1 MIPATIP
8 IIIFK
13 NIFLLF
19 IMFYAI
25 IISMFSINSIHDS
38 MKILFK
44 ISITLL
50 FFSLISCETN
60 NQINKIYEDWIQVE
74 SSISTGKE
82 DNSLEY
88 FFKRHKEFTETDI
101 YKNMII
107 SETYGDSL
115 KKLDAAIESED
126 IAQIRSAVFNLGQL
140 DLLISQKSNHEYIYL
155 SQLLL
160 VFCVIISVFLFI
172 IYKNYE
178 KKRNEA
184 KQMGIY
190 SRFIIEGI
198 ETERSR
204 ISKEIH
210 DTVLQ
215 DIKALSFKYEL
226 IDSADV
232 QNNESLK
239 DELISQTNFCISQL
253 RAICNN
259 LTPIELS
266 GNNKDINGFILAI
279 HNLIDQFTAKSGIE
293 CILKMQDKLDISSLI
308 MKQTINIFRIIQEAL
323 NNIEK
328 HAKASIVSIIITIIQ
343 NNNQKMLKVY
353 ITDNGTGFNSEK
365 LLKTTALQYGHFG
378 ISNMRNRAKDINASF
393 SISSEINSGTEIKL
407 EVPVK

>member
-1 MIPATIP
+1 
-8 IIIFK
+8 
-13 NIFLLF
+13 
-19 IMFYAI
+19 
-25 IISMFSINSIHDS
+25 MFSINSIHDS

-60 NQINKIYEDWIQVE
+60 NQIHKIYEDWIQVE
-74 SSISTGKE
+74 SSISTGTE

-88 FFKRHKEFTETDI
+88 FFKRHKEFTETDF

-126 IAQIRSAVFNLGQL
+126 IAQIRSAVFNLGQQ
-140 DLLISQKSNHEYIYL
+140 DLLISQKSNHEYIFL

-190 SRFIIEGI
+190 SRFMIDGI

-239 DELISQTNFCISQL
+239 DELISQTNSCISQL

-266 GNNKDINGFILAI
+266 GNNKDIKGFILAI

-293 CILKMQDKLDISSLI
+293 CILKMQDKLDISSLS

-343 NNNQKMLKVY
+343 NNNYKMLKVY

-365 LLKTTALQYGHFG
+365 LLKETALQYGHFG

>member
-74 SSISTGKE
+74 SSISTGTE

-88 FFKRHKEFTETDI
+88 FFKRHKEFTETAI

-190 SRFIIEGI
+190 SRFMIEGI

-239 DELISQTNFCISQL
+239 DELISQTNSCISQL

-293 CILKMQDKLDISSLI
+293 CILKMQDKLDISSLS
-308 MKQTINIFRIIQEAL
+308 MKQTINIVRIIQEAL

-343 NNNQKMLKVY
+343 NNNQEILKIF
-353 ITDNGTGFNSEK
+353 ITDNGVGFNSEK

>member
-1 MIPATIP
+1 
-8 IIIFK
+8 
-13 NIFLLF
+13 
-19 IMFYAI
+19 MFYAI
-25 IISMFSINSIHDS
+25 IISMFSINSIHDF

-74 SSISTGKE
+74 RSISTGTE

-190 SRFIIEGI
+190 SRFMIEGI

-239 DELISQTNFCISQL
+239 DELISQTNSCISQL

-279 HNLIDQFTAKSGIE
+279 HNLIDQFTAKNGIE
-293 CILKMQDKLDISSLI
+293 CILKMQDKLDISSLS

-343 NNNQKMLKVY
+343 NNNQKILKIF
-353 ITDNGTGFNSEK
+353 ITDNGVGFNSEK
-365 LLKTTALQYGHFG
+365 LLKATALQYGHFG

>member
-74 SSISTGKE
+74 SSISTGTE

-190 SRFIIEGI
+190 SRFMIDGI

-239 DELISQTNFCISQL
+239 DELISQTNSCISQL

-293 CILKMQDKLDISSLI
+293 CILKMQDKLDISSLS

-365 LLKTTALQYGHFG
+365 LLKATALQYGHFG
-378 ISNMRNRAKDINASF
+378 ISNMRNRAKDINARF

>member
-1 MIPATIP
+1 
-8 IIIFK
+8 
-13 NIFLLF
+13 
-19 IMFYAI
+19 
-25 IISMFSINSIHDS
+25 MFSINSIHDS
-38 MKILFK
+38 MKILLK

-74 SSISTGKE
+74 SSISTGTE

-190 SRFIIEGI
+190 SRFMIDGI

-239 DELISQTNFCISQL
+239 DELISQTNSCISQL

-293 CILKMQDKLDISSLI
+293 CILKMQDKLDISSLS

-328 HAKASIVSIIITIIQ
+328 HAKASIVSIIIIIIQ

-365 LLKTTALQYGHFG
+365 LLKETALQYGHFG

>member
-1 MIPATIP
+1 
-8 IIIFK
+8 
-13 NIFLLF
+13 
-19 IMFYAI
+19 
-25 IISMFSINSIHDS
+25 MFSINSIHDS

-60 NQINKIYEDWIQVE
+60 NQIHKIYEDWIQVE
-74 SSISTGKE
+74 SSISTGTE

-126 IAQIRSAVFNLGQL
+126 IAQIRSAVFNLGQQ
-140 DLLISQKSNHEYIYL
+140 DLLISQKSNHEYIFL

-190 SRFIIEGI
+190 SRFMIDGI

-239 DELISQTNFCISQL
+239 DELISQTNSCISQL

-293 CILKMQDKLDISSLI
+293 CILKMQDKLDISSLS

-365 LLKTTALQYGHFG
+365 LLKETALQYGHFG

-407 EVPVK
+407 EVSVK

>member
-1 MIPATIP
+1 
-8 IIIFK
+8 
-13 NIFLLF
+13 
-19 IMFYAI
+19 
-25 IISMFSINSIHDS
+25 MFSINSIHDS

-60 NQINKIYEDWIQVE
+60 NQIHKIYEDWIQVE
-74 SSISTGKE
+74 SSISTGTE

-88 FFKRHKEFTETDI
+88 FFKRYKEFTETDI

-126 IAQIRSAVFNLGQL
+126 IAQIRSAVFNLGQQ
-140 DLLISQKSNHEYIYL
+140 DLLISQKSNHEYIFL

-190 SRFIIEGI
+190 SRFMIDGI

-239 DELISQTNFCISQL
+239 DELISQTNSCISQL

-293 CILKMQDKLDISSLI
+293 CILKMQDKLDISSLS

-328 HAKASIVSIIITIIQ
+328 HAKASIVSIIITSIQ

-353 ITDNGTGFNSEK
+353 ITDNGIGFNSEK
-365 LLKTTALQYGHFG
+365 LLKETALQYGHFG
-378 ISNMRNRAKDINASF
+378 ISNMRNRTKDINASF

-407 EVPVK
+407 EVPIK

>member
-1 MIPATIP
+1 
-8 IIIFK
+8 
-13 NIFLLF
+13 
-19 IMFYAI
+19 
-25 IISMFSINSIHDS
+25 MFSINSIHDS

-44 ISITLL
+44 ISIILL

-74 SSISTGKE
+74 SSISTGTE

-140 DLLISQKSNHEYIYL
+140 DLLISQKSNHAYIYL

-190 SRFIIEGI
+190 SRFMIDGI

-239 DELISQTNFCISQL
+239 DELISQTNSCISQL

-293 CILKMQDKLDISSLI
+293 CILKMQDKLDISSLS

-365 LLKTTALQYGHFG
+365 LLKETALQYGHFG

>member
-1 MIPATIP
+1 
-8 IIIFK
+8 
-13 NIFLLF
+13 
-19 IMFYAI
+19 MFY
-25 IISMFSINSIHDS
+25 INSIHDS

-74 SSISTGKE
+74 SSISTGTE

-88 FFKRHKEFTETDI
+88 FYKRHKEFTETDI

-190 SRFIIEGI
+190 SRFMIDGI

-239 DELISQTNFCISQL
+239 DELISQTNSCISQL

-293 CILKMQDKLDISSLI
+293 CILKMQDKLDISSLS

-365 LLKTTALQYGHFG
+365 LLKETALQYGHFG

>member
-1 MIPATIP
+1 
-8 IIIFK
+8 
-13 NIFLLF
+13 
-19 IMFYAI
+19 
-25 IISMFSINSIHDS
+25 MFSINSIHDF

-44 ISITLL
+44 ISIILL

-74 SSISTGKE
+74 SSISTGTE

-88 FFKRHKEFTETDI
+88 FSKRHKEFTETDF

-190 SRFIIEGI
+190 SRFMIDGI

-239 DELISQTNFCISQL
+239 DELISQTNSCISQL

-293 CILKMQDKLDISSLI
+293 CILKMQDKLDISSLS

-365 LLKTTALQYGHFG
+365 LLKETALQYGHFG

>member
-1 MIPATIP
+1 
-8 IIIFK
+8 
-13 NIFLLF
+13 
-19 IMFYAI
+19 
-25 IISMFSINSIHDS
+25 MFSINSIHDS

-60 NQINKIYEDWIQVE
+60 NQIHKIYEDWIQVE
-74 SSISTGKE
+74 SSISTGTE

-107 SETYGDSL
+107 SKTYGDSL

-126 IAQIRSAVFNLGQL
+126 IAQIRSAVFNLGQQ
-140 DLLISQKSNHEYIYL
+140 DLLISQKSNHEYIFL

-190 SRFIIEGI
+190 SRFMIDGI

-239 DELISQTNFCISQL
+239 DELISQTNSCISQL

-293 CILKMQDKLDISSLI
+293 CILKMQDKLDISSLS

-365 LLKTTALQYGHFG
+365 LLKETALQYGHFG

>member
-1 MIPATIP
+1 
-8 IIIFK
+8 
-13 NIFLLF
+13 
-19 IMFYAI
+19 
-25 IISMFSINSIHDS
+25 MFSINSIHDS

-74 SSISTGKE
+74 SSISTGTE

-126 IAQIRSAVFNLGQL
+126 IAQIRSAVFNLGQQ
-140 DLLISQKSNHEYIYL
+140 DLLISQKSNHQYINL

-178 KKRNEA
+178 KKRYEA

-190 SRFIIEGI
+190 SRFMIDGI

-239 DELISQTNFCISQL
+239 DELISQTNSCISQL

-293 CILKMQDKLDISSLI
+293 CILKMQDKLDISSLS

-365 LLKTTALQYGHFG
+365 LLKETALQYGHFG

>member
-1 MIPATIP
+1 MS
-8 IIIFK
+8 F
-13 NIFLLF
+13 NH
-19 IMFYAI
+19 
-25 IISMFSINSIHDS
+25 SIHDYL
-38 MKILFK
+38 KILFK
-44 ISITLL
+44 ITIAFI
-50 FFSLISCETN
+50 FFSFISCSEN

-74 SSISTGKE
+74 NSISSGT
-82 DNSLEY
+82 DDSSLEY
-88 FFKRHKEFTETDI
+88 FFIRHKEFTETDI

-115 KKLDAAIESED
+115 KRLDDAIESKD
-126 IAQIRSAVFNLGQL
+126 IAQIRTAVFNLGQL
-140 DLLISQKSNHEYIYL
+140 DLLISQKSNQEYIYL

-160 VFCVIISVFLFI
+160 IFTIIISIFLFI

-190 SRFIIEGI
+190 SRFMIDGI

-226 IDSADV
+226 IDSTNDGK
-232 QNNESLK
+232 NENLK
-239 DELISQTNFCISQL
+239 NELISQTDSCISQL

-266 GNNKDINGFILAI
+266 GNNKDFNGFILAV
-279 HNLIDQFTAKSGIE
+279 HNLTEQFTAKTGIE
-293 CILKMQDKLDISSLI
+293 CILKLQDKLDISSLN

-328 HAKASIVSIIITIIQ
+328 HAKASLVSIIITIIQ
-343 NNNQKMLKVY
+343 TNNQESLKVY
-353 ITDNGTGFNSEK
+353 ITDNGMGFNSEK
-365 LLKTTALQYGHFG
+365 LLKETSLRYGHFG
-378 ISNMRNRAKDINASF
+378 ISNMKNRAKDINASF
-393 SISSEINSGTEIKL
+393 TITSESNSGTEIKL

>member
-74 SSISTGKE
+74 SSISTGTE

-190 SRFIIEGI
+190 SRFMINGI

-239 DELISQTNFCISQL
+239 DELISQTNSCISQL

-293 CILKMQDKLDISSLI
+293 CILKMQDKLDISSLS

-365 LLKTTALQYGHFG
+365 LLKATALQYGHIG
-378 ISNMRNRAKDINASF
+378 ISNMRNRAKDINARF

>member
-74 SSISTGKE
+74 SSISTGTE

-126 IAQIRSAVFNLGQL
+126 IAQIRNAVFNLGQL

-190 SRFIIEGI
+190 SRFMIEGI

-239 DELISQTNFCISQL
+239 DELISQTNSCISQL

-293 CILKMQDKLDISSLI
+293 CILKMQDKLDISSLS

-365 LLKTTALQYGHFG
+365 LLKETALQYGHFG
-378 ISNMRNRAKDINASF
+378 ISNMRNRAKDINARF

>member
-1 MIPATIP
+1 
-8 IIIFK
+8 
-13 NIFLLF
+13 
-19 IMFYAI
+19 
-25 IISMFSINSIHDS
+25 MFSINSIHDS

-74 SSISTGKE
+74 SSISTGTE

-190 SRFIIEGI
+190 SRFMIEGI

-239 DELISQTNFCISQL
+239 DELISQTNSCISQL

-293 CILKMQDKLDISSLI
+293 CILKMQDKLDISSLS

-365 LLKTTALQYGHFG
+365 LLKATALQYGHFG

>member
-1 MIPATIP
+1 
-8 IIIFK
+8 
-13 NIFLLF
+13 
-19 IMFYAI
+19 
-25 IISMFSINSIHDS
+25 MFSIN
-38 MKILFK
+38 KYTRFYENFLFK

-74 SSISTGKE
+74 SSISTGTE

-88 FFKRHKEFTETDI
+88 FFKRYKEFTETDI

-190 SRFIIEGI
+190 SRFMIDGI

-239 DELISQTNFCISQL
+239 DELISQTNSCISQL

-279 HNLIDQFTAKSGIE
+279 HNLIDQFTAKGGIE
-293 CILKMQDKLDISSLI
+293 CILKMQDKLDISSLS

-365 LLKTTALQYGHFG
+365 LLKETALQYGHFG

>member
-8 IIIFK
+8 IIIFN

-25 IISMFSINSIHDS
+25 INSMFSINSIHDF

-126 IAQIRSAVFNLGQL
+126 IVQIRSAVFNLGQL

-190 SRFIIEGI
+190 SRFMIDGI

-239 DELISQTNFCISQL
+239 DELISQTNSCISQL

-293 CILKMQDKLDISSLI
+293 CILKMQDKLDISSLS

-365 LLKTTALQYGHFG
+365 LLKATALQYGHFG

>member
-1 MIPATIP
+1 
-8 IIIFK
+8 
-13 NIFLLF
+13 
-19 IMFYAI
+19 
-25 IISMFSINSIHDS
+25 MFSINSIHDS

-74 SSISTGKE
+74 SSISTGTE

-190 SRFIIEGI
+190 SRFMIDGI

-226 IDSADV
+226 IDFADV

-239 DELISQTNFCISQL
+239 DELISQTNSCISQL

-293 CILKMQDKLDISSLI
+293 CILKMQDKLDISSLN

-343 NNNQKMLKVY
+343 NNNQEILKIF
-353 ITDNGTGFNSEK
+353 ITDNGVGFNSEK
-365 LLKTTALQYGHFG
+365 LLKATALQYGHFG

-407 EVPVK
+407 EVPIK

>member
-1 MIPATIP
+1 
-8 IIIFK
+8 
-13 NIFLLF
+13 
-19 IMFYAI
+19 
-25 IISMFSINSIHDS
+25 MFSINSIHDS

-74 SSISTGKE
+74 SSISTGTE

-190 SRFIIEGI
+190 SRFMIDGI

-239 DELISQTNFCISQL
+239 DELISQTNSCISQL

-293 CILKMQDKLDISSLI
+293 CILKMQDKLDISSLS

-365 LLKTTALQYGHFG
+365 LLKETALQYGHFG

>member
-1 MIPATIP
+1 
-8 IIIFK
+8 
-13 NIFLLF
+13 
-19 IMFYAI
+19 
-25 IISMFSINSIHDS
+25 MFSINSIHDS

-44 ISITLL
+44 ISIILL

-74 SSISTGKE
+74 SSLSTGTE

-88 FFKRHKEFTETDI
+88 FFKRHKEFTETDF

-190 SRFIIEGI
+190 SRFMIDGI

-239 DELISQTNFCISQL
+239 DELISQTNSCISQL

-266 GNNKDINGFILAI
+266 GNNKDINGFILSI

-293 CILKMQDKLDISSLI
+293 CILKMQDKLDISSLS

-365 LLKTTALQYGHFG
+365 LLKETALQYGHFG

>member
-1 MIPATIP
+1 
-8 IIIFK
+8 
-13 NIFLLF
+13 
-19 IMFYAI
+19 MFYAI
-25 IISMFSINSIHDS
+25 ISSMFSINSIHDS

-74 SSISTGKE
+74 SSISTGTE

-88 FFKRHKEFTETDI
+88 FFKRHKEFTETAI

-190 SRFIIEGI
+190 SRFMIEGI

-239 DELISQTNFCISQL
+239 DELISQTNSCISQL

-279 HNLIDQFTAKSGIE
+279 HNLIDQFTAKNGIE
-293 CILKMQDKLDISSLI
+293 CILKMQDKLDISSLS

-328 HAKASIVSIIITIIQ
+328 HAKASIVSIITIIQ

-353 ITDNGTGFNSEK
+353 ITDNGVGFNSEK
-365 LLKTTALQYGHFG
+365 LLKATALQYGHFG

>member
-1 MIPATIP
+1 
-8 IIIFK
+8 
-13 NIFLLF
+13 
-19 IMFYAI
+19 
-25 IISMFSINSIHDS
+25 MFSINSIHDS

-60 NQINKIYEDWIQVE
+60 NQIHKIYEDWIQVE
-74 SSISTGKE
+74 SSISTGTE

-88 FFKRHKEFTETDI
+88 FFKRYKEFTETDI

-107 SETYGDSL
+107 SETYRDSL

-126 IAQIRSAVFNLGQL
+126 IAQIRSAVFNLGQQ
-140 DLLISQKSNHEYIYL
+140 DLLISQKSNHEYIFL

-190 SRFIIEGI
+190 SRFMIDGI

-239 DELISQTNFCISQL
+239 DELISQTNSCISQL

-293 CILKMQDKLDISSLI
+293 CILKMQDKLDISSLS

-365 LLKTTALQYGHFG
+365 LLKETALQYGHFG

-407 EVPVK
+407 EVSVK

>member
-1 MIPATIP
+1 
-8 IIIFK
+8 
-13 NIFLLF
+13 
-19 IMFYAI
+19 
-25 IISMFSINSIHDS
+25 MFSINSIHDS

-60 NQINKIYEDWIQVE
+60 NQIHKIYEDWIQVE
-74 SSISTGKE
+74 SSISTGTE

-88 FFKRHKEFTETDI
+88 FFKRYKEFTETDI

-107 SETYGDSL
+107 SETYRDSL

-126 IAQIRSAVFNLGQL
+126 IAQIRSAVFNLGQQ
-140 DLLISQKSNHEYIYL
+140 DLLISQKSNHEYIFL

-190 SRFIIEGI
+190 SRFMIDGI

-239 DELISQTNFCISQL
+239 DELISQTNSCISQL

-293 CILKMQDKLDISSLI
+293 CILKMQDKLDISSLS

-365 LLKTTALQYGHFG
+365 LLKETALQYGHFG

>member
-25 IISMFSINSIHDS
+25 ISSMFSINSIHDS

-74 SSISTGKE
+74 SSISTGTE

-101 YKNMII
+101 YRNMII

-190 SRFIIEGI
+190 SRFMIDGI

-239 DELISQTNFCISQL
+239 DELISQTNSCISQL

-293 CILKMQDKLDISSLI
+293 CILKMQDKLDISSLS

-365 LLKTTALQYGHFG
+365 LLKETALQYGHFG
-378 ISNMRNRAKDINASF
+378 ISNMRNRAKDINARF

>member
-1 MIPATIP
+1 
-8 IIIFK
+8 
-13 NIFLLF
+13 
-19 IMFYAI
+19 
-25 IISMFSINSIHDS
+25 MFSINSIHDS

-74 SSISTGKE
+74 SSISTGTE

-88 FFKRHKEFTETDI
+88 FFKRHKEFTETAI

-190 SRFIIEGI
+190 SRFMIDGI

-293 CILKMQDKLDISSLI
+293 CILKMQDKLDISSLS

-365 LLKTTALQYGHFG
+365 LLKETALQYGHFG

>member
-1 MIPATIP
+1 
-8 IIIFK
+8 
-13 NIFLLF
+13 
-19 IMFYAI
+19 MFYAI

-74 SSISTGKE
+74 SSISTGTE

-239 DELISQTNFCISQL
+239 DELISQTNSCISQL

-293 CILKMQDKLDISSLI
+293 CILKMQDKLDISSLS

-365 LLKTTALQYGHFG
+365 LLKETALQYGHFG

>member
-1 MIPATIP
+1 
-8 IIIFK
+8 
-13 NIFLLF
+13 
-19 IMFYAI
+19 
-25 IISMFSINSIHDS
+25 MFSINSIHDF

-190 SRFIIEGI
+190 SRFMIEGI

-239 DELISQTNFCISQL
+239 DELISQTNSCISQL

-266 GNNKDINGFILAI
+266 ENNKDINGFILAI

-293 CILKMQDKLDISSLI
+293 CILKMQDKLDISSLS
-308 MKQTINIFRIIQEAL
+308 MKQTINIFRIIQKAL

-365 LLKTTALQYGHFG
+365 LLKETALQYGHFG

-407 EVPVK
+407 DVPVK

>member
-1 MIPATIP
+1 
-8 IIIFK
+8 
-13 NIFLLF
+13 
-19 IMFYAI
+19 MFYAI
-25 IISMFSINSIHDS
+25 IISMFSINSIHDF

-190 SRFIIEGI
+190 SRFMIEGI

-232 QNNESLK
+232 KNNESLK
-239 DELISQTNFCISQL
+239 DELISQTNSCISQL

-266 GNNKDINGFILAI
+266 ENNKDINGFILAI

-293 CILKMQDKLDISSLI
+293 CILKMQDKLDISSLS
-308 MKQTINIFRIIQEAL
+308 MKQTINIFRIIQKAL

-365 LLKTTALQYGHFG
+365 LLKETALQYGHFG

-407 EVPVK
+407 DVPVK

>member
-13 NIFLLF
+13 NIFSVF

-74 SSISTGKE
+74 NSIATGTE

-190 SRFIIEGI
+190 SRFMIDGI

-226 IDSADV
+226 IDSADI

-239 DELISQTNFCISQL
+239 DELISQTNSCISQL

-293 CILKMQDKLDISSLI
+293 CILKMQDKLDISSLS

-365 LLKTTALQYGHFG
+365 LLKETALQYGHFG

>member
-1 MIPATIP
+1 
-8 IIIFK
+8 
-13 NIFLLF
+13 
-19 IMFYAI
+19 
-25 IISMFSINSIHDS
+25 

-60 NQINKIYEDWIQVE
+60 NQIHKIYEDWIQVE
-74 SSISTGKE
+74 SSISTGTE

-88 FFKRHKEFTETDI
+88 FFKRHKEFTETDF

-126 IAQIRSAVFNLGQL
+126 IAQIRSAVFNLGQQ
-140 DLLISQKSNHEYIYL
+140 DLLISQKSNHEYIFL

-190 SRFIIEGI
+190 SRFMIDGI

-239 DELISQTNFCISQL
+239 DELISQTNSCISQL

-266 GNNKDINGFILAI
+266 GNNKDIKGFILAI

-293 CILKMQDKLDISSLI
+293 CILKMQDKLDISSLS

-343 NNNQKMLKVY
+343 NNNYKMLKVY

-365 LLKTTALQYGHFG
+365 LLKETALQYGHFG

>member
-1 MIPATIP
+1 
-8 IIIFK
+8 
-13 NIFLLF
+13 
-19 IMFYAI
+19 
-25 IISMFSINSIHDS
+25 MFSINSIHDS

-60 NQINKIYEDWIQVE
+60 NQIHKIYEDWIQVE
-74 SSISTGKE
+74 SSISTGTE

-88 FFKRHKEFTETDI
+88 FFKRHKEFTETDF

-126 IAQIRSAVFNLGQL
+126 IAQIRSAVFNLGQQ

-190 SRFIIEGI
+190 SRFMIDGI

-239 DELISQTNFCISQL
+239 DELISQTNSCISQL

-293 CILKMQDKLDISSLI
+293 CILKMQDKLDISSLS

-365 LLKTTALQYGHFG
+365 LLKETALLYGHFG

>member
-1 MIPATIP
+1 
-8 IIIFK
+8 
-13 NIFLLF
+13 
-19 IMFYAI
+19 
-25 IISMFSINSIHDS
+25 MFSINSIHDF

-74 SSISTGKE
+74 SSISTGTE

-115 KKLDAAIESED
+115 KKLDAAIKSED

-190 SRFIIEGI
+190 SRFMIEGI

-239 DELISQTNFCISQL
+239 DELISQTNSCINQL

-293 CILKMQDKLDISSLI
+293 CILKMQDKLDISSLS

-365 LLKTTALQYGHFG
+365 LLKETALQYGHFG
-378 ISNMRNRAKDINASF
+378 ISNMRNRAKDINARF

>member
-1 MIPATIP
+1 
-8 IIIFK
+8 
-13 NIFLLF
+13 
-19 IMFYAI
+19 
-25 IISMFSINSIHDS
+25 MFSINSIHDS

-190 SRFIIEGI
+190 SRFMIDGI

-239 DELISQTNFCISQL
+239 DELISQTNSCISQL

-293 CILKMQDKLDISSLI
+293 CILKMQDKLDISSLS

-365 LLKTTALQYGHFG
+365 LLKETALQYGHFG
-378 ISNMRNRAKDINASF
+378 ISNMRNRAKDINARF

>member
-1 MIPATIP
+1 
-8 IIIFK
+8 
-13 NIFLLF
+13 
-19 IMFYAI
+19 
-25 IISMFSINSIHDS
+25 MFSINSIHDS

-190 SRFIIEGI
+190 SRFMIEGI

-293 CILKMQDKLDISSLI
+293 CILKMQDKLDISSLS

-365 LLKTTALQYGHFG
+365 LLKATALQYGHFG

>member
-74 SSISTGKE
+74 SSISTGTE

-190 SRFIIEGI
+190 SRFMIEGI

-239 DELISQTNFCISQL
+239 DELISQTNSCISQL

-293 CILKMQDKLDISSLI
+293 CILKMQDKLDISSLS

-365 LLKTTALQYGHFG
+365 LLKETALQYGHFG
-378 ISNMRNRAKDINASF
+378 ISNMRNRAKDINARF

>member
-38 MKILFK
+38 MKILLK

-50 FFSLISCETN
+50 FFSFISCETN

-74 SSISTGKE
+74 SSISTGTE

-190 SRFIIEGI
+190 SRFMIEGI

-239 DELISQTNFCISQL
+239 DELISQTNSCISQL

-293 CILKMQDKLDISSLI
+293 CILKMQDKLDISSLS

-353 ITDNGTGFNSEK
+353 ITDNGVGFNSEK
-365 LLKTTALQYGHFG
+365 LLKETALQYGHFG